1 MWKTGYIIPTLVN
14 RPKNCL
20 SLVGKVLIIP
30 IRKNFLEE
38 TKMNDIAAKKIRSI
52 YFHIHLVSDSTG
64 ETLVGT
70 SRASCA
76 QYQHGIAVEHL
87 HALVRSEKQLEKALI
102 SIENF
107 PGVVFYTLVNHS
119 RRRRLEQRCA
129 ELNIPAV
136 SILDSTLAALG
147 RYLGAPMSS
156 EVGAQR
162 TMDAEY
168 FSRISALDF
177 AMAHDDGQN
186 LEGLV
191 DADIILLGIS
201 RTSKTPTCI
210 YLANRG
216 FKTGNIPLVPG
227 FVMPDY
233 IQDLKKPL
241 IVGLVSSPDRIVQI
255 RRNRL
260 TSLGDDPNSN
270 YVDKQEVRAEMM
282 AAKRLFSRNNWPI
295 VDVSRRSIEET
306 AARIINLHQ
315 DRAFL

>member
-1 MWKTGYIIPTLVN
+1 MNEKNANKTKS
-14 RPKNCL
+14 R
-20 SLVGKVLIIP
+20 
-30 IRKNFLEE
+30 
-38 TKMNDIAAKKIRSI
+38 IRSI

-76 QYQHGIAVEHL
+76 QFQHGLAVEHI
-87 HALVRSEKQLEKALI
+87 HALVRSEQQLEKAL
-102 SIENF
+102 SAIEAY
-107 PGVVFYTLVNHS
+107 PGLVFYTLVNPE
-119 RRRRLEQRCA
+119 RRRMLEHRCA

-136 SILDSTLAALG
+136 SILDPTLATLG

-156 EVGAQR
+156 EIGAQR

-168 FSRISALDF
+168 FSRIGALDF
-177 AMAHDDGQN
+177 AMAHDDGKN
-186 LEGLV
+186 LEGLAE
-191 DADIILLGIS
+191 ADIILLGIS

-216 FKTGNIPLVPG
+216 FKTGNIPLLPE
-227 FVMPDY
+227 FVMPPF
-233 IQDLKKPL
+233 IEALKKPL

-260 TSLGDDPNSN
+260 TSLGNNPDTN
-270 YVDKQEVRAEMM
+270 YVSKDEVRAEMT
-282 AAKRLFSRNNWPI
+282 AAKRLFARNNWPI

-306 AARIINLHQ
+306 AARIINLYQ
-315 DRAFL
+315 DRAYS

>member
-1 MWKTGYIIPTLVN
+1 MAD
-14 RPKNCL
+14 KN
-20 SLVGKVLIIP
+20 VG
-30 IRKNFLEE
+30 
-38 TKMNDIAAKKIRSI
+38 AIRSI

-76 QYQHGIAVEHL
+76 QYQHGLAVEHL
-87 HALVRSEKQLEKALI
+87 HALVRSEQQLEKVQA

-107 PGVVFYTLVNHS
+107 PGVVFYTLVNQE
-119 RRRRLEQRCA
+119 RRRKLEQFCA
-129 ELNIPAV
+129 KLNIPAV
-136 SILDSTLAALG
+136 SILDPTLATLG

-156 EVGAQR
+156 EIGAQR
-162 TMDAEY
+162 IMDAEY
-168 FSRISALDF
+168 FSRIGALDF

-186 LEGLV
+186 IEGLG

-216 FKTGNIPLVPG
+216 FKTGNIPLVLGHVVPP
-227 FVMPDY
+227 F
-233 IQDLKKPL
+233 IETLKKPF

-260 TSLGDDPNSN
+260 TSLGDDPTTS
-270 YVDKQEVRAEMM
+270 YVDKDKVRAEMTS
-282 AAKRLFSRNNWPI
+282 AKRLFAKNKWPV

-306 AARIINLHQ
+306 AAQIINLHQ
-315 DRAFL
+315 DRHHS